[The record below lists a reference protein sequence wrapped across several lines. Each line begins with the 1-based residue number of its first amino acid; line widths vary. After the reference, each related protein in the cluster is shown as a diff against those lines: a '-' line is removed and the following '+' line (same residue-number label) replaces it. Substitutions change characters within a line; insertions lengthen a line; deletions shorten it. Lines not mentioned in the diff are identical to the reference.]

1 MSILDQLQKDLVAA
15 MKAKEELRLGT
26 IRMIKTALQKAA
38 AVDPSKP
45 LNDAAEQ
52 QILKS
57 LAKQR
62 VEAADMFRGGGR
74 EELAVKEEAERV
86 IIEAYLPAA
95 ATELEVDD
103 AIEISLQELAASVAA
118 PIGVRHMGQIM
129 KAAQLKLAGKTVD
142 GKVMSEKVKARLS

>member
-1 MSILDQLQKDLVAA
+1 MPILDQLQKDLIAA
-15 MKAKEELRLGT
+15 MKAKDELRLGT
-26 IRMIKTALQKAA
+26 IRMIKTAVQKAA

-62 VEAADMFRGGGR
+62 VESAEMFRSGGR
-74 EELAVKEEAERV
+74 EELALKEEAERV

-95 ATELEVDD
+95 ATEVEIDD
-103 AIEISLQELAASVAA
+103 AIEAAVQELAAAVPA
-118 PIGVRHMGQIM
+118 PVGIKQMGQIM
-129 KAAQLKLAGKTVD
+129 KAAQAKLAGKTVD

>member
-1 MSILDQLQKDLVAA
+1 MPILDQLQKDLVAA
-15 MKAKEELRLGT
+15 MKAKDELRLGT
-26 IRMIKTALQKAA
+26 IRMIKTAVQKAA
-38 AVDPSKP
+38 AVDASKP

-62 VEAADMFRGGGR
+62 VESAEMFRTGGR
-74 EELAVKEEAERV
+74 EELALKEEAERV

-95 ATELEVDD
+95 ASELEIDD
-103 AIEISLQELAASVAA
+103 AIEAAVQELAAAV
-118 PIGVRHMGQIM
+118 PVPVGIKQMGQIM
-129 KAAQLKLAGKTVD
+129 KAAQAKLAGKTVD

>member
-1 MSILDQLQKDLVAA
+1 MPILDQLQKDLVAA

-38 AVDPSKP
+38 TVDPSKP

-74 EELAVKEEAERV
+74 EELAVKEEAERL

-95 ATELEVDD
+95 ATEWEVDD
-103 AIEISLQELAASVAA
+103 AIEVSLQELAASVPGA
-118 PIGVRHMGQIM
+118 IGIKHMGQIM
-129 KAAQLKLAGKTVD
+129 KAAQLKLTGKTVD

>member
-1 MSILDQLQKDLVAA
+1 MPILDLLQKDLVAA
-15 MKAKEELRLGT
+15 MKAKDELRLGT
-26 IRMIKTALQKAA
+26 IRMIKTAVQKAA

-62 VEAADMFRGGGR
+62 VESADMFRTGGR

-95 ATELEVDD
+95 ASEVEIDD
-103 AIEISLQELAASVAA
+103 AIEAAVQELAVAGPA
-118 PIGVRHMGQIM
+118 PVGIKQMGQIM
-129 KAAQLKLAGKTVD
+129 KAAQAKLAGKTVD
-142 GKVMSEKVKARLS
+142 GKLMSEKVKARLS

>member
-1 MSILDQLQKDLVAA
+1 MPILDQLQKDLVAA

-38 AVDPSKP
+38 AVDPSQP
-45 LNDAAEQ
+45 LTGAAEQ

-62 VEAADMFRGGGR
+62 VESAEMFRTGGR
-74 EELAVKEEAERV
+74 EELAVKEEAERL
-86 IIEAYLPAA
+86 IIESYLPAA
-95 ATELEVDD
+95 ATELEIDD
-103 AIEISLQELAASVAA
+103 AIEAAVQELAAAVPA
-118 PIGVRHMGQIM
+118 PVSIKQMGQIM
-129 KAAQLKLAGKTVD
+129 KSAQAKLAGKTVD

>member
-1 MSILDQLQKDLVAA
+1 
-15 MKAKEELRLGT
+15 MKAKDELRLGT
-26 IRMIKTALQKAA
+26 IRMIKTAVQKAA

-62 VEAADMFRGGGR
+62 VESAEMFRTGGR
-74 EELAVKEEAERV
+74 EELALKEEAERA

-95 ATELEVDD
+95 ATELEIDD
-103 AIEISLQELAASVAA
+103 AIEASVQELAAAVPA
-118 PIGVRHMGQIM
+118 PVGIKQMGQIM
-129 KAAQLKLAGKTVD
+129 KAAQAKLAGKTVD

>member
-1 MSILDQLQKDLVAA
+1 MPILDQLQKDLVAA
-15 MKAKEELRLGT
+15 MKAKDELRLGT
-26 IRMIKTALQKAA
+26 IRMIKTAIQKAA

-62 VEAADMFRGGGR
+62 VESAEMFRTGGR

-95 ATELEVDD
+95 ATEVEIDD
-103 AIEISLQELAASVAA
+103 AIEAAVQELAAAVPA
-118 PIGVRHMGQIM
+118 PVGIKQMGQIM
-129 KAAQLKLAGKTVD
+129 KAAQAKLAGKTVD